1 MEGTSTDVPI
11 CGHVRAFGSD
21 ASRPKRSEG
30 PRLRRAR
37 SRLAVVADPHAFVLL
52 SLTVLEVAGG
62 HSGAVDER
70 PLDRSLNPPAA
81 GVRFRQLS
89 ARTPQPVGPTRSP
102 LHQTW
107 RSCCPEAWQWPSSGR
122 SQEGRSIADWL
133 PLSTCSPHQR
143 AIPMGAV
150 SSSLN
155 TSVHRQLSHP
165 RTARR

>member
-70 PLDRSLNPPAA
+70 PA
-81 GVRFRQLS
+81 RQI
-89 ARTPQPVGPTRSP
+89 A
-102 LHQTW
+102 
-107 RSCCPEAWQWPSSGR
+107 ESSGR
-122 SQEGRSIADWL
+122 GGPFPPAFRSNSAAGRADSQPTSPNMALMLSRSVAMAFVW
-133 PLSTCSPHQR
+133 T
-143 AIPMGAV
+143 
-150 SSSLN
+150 
-155 TSVHRQLSHP
+155 
-165 RTARR
+165 